1 MEGKEERCRK
11 AEGGRT
17 SKGKER
23 ERDRDRGEGERER
36 ERERERKDRRG
47 ELPATRSPSIPR

>member
-1 MEGKEERCRK
+1 MEGKKERCRK
-11 AEGGRT
+11 AEGGRAGRV
-17 SKGKER
+17 K
-23 ERDRDRGEGERER
+23 